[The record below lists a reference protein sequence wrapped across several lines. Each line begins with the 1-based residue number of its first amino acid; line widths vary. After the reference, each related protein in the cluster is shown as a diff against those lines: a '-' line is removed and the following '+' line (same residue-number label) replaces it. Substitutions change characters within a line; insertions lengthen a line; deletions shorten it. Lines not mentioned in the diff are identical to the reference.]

1 VDLTAAFSGLDA
13 QINRVF
19 NVMMGKTPVL
29 NGPPGATGPVAATGP
44 TGPTGPVGP
53 AGPTGS
59 TGPLGPSG
67 VTGPTGPV
75 GPLGPTGAT
84 GPLGPSGVTG
94 PTGPQGATGVTG
106 PSGATG
112 IGIGTTLKGV
122 WSAGGVYGTN
132 GGTNPDAVT
141 YNGAFYV
148 CLAAVG
154 PTATT
159 PDVDTS
165 KWLLYVRQG
174 ATGSVGSVGTL
185 GQFLY
190 NGDAGVAGS
199 SFFVYRATG
208 PTGPDGGPTGPFGQP
223 TLQTAAHILPT
234 TDLTYDLGATG
245 LRFRDIYVGGTSIHM
260 GDSLVLSATN
270 SGLNVTS
277 GGITSQLGTNPS
289 GSYTDPLTTVTVTGP
304 IFSMGATGSAGPIIL
319 QAGLSATHVLERYTT
334 TGPNVAYS
342 QNKAQPGSY
351 TVNTVYGP
359 SGSDNSTY
367 QDTYVPKIT
376 INASRGYATGPS
388 DLYENDIAGMI
399 TFNNNNA
406 ELAAIRAF
414 KYGPTGSTDGYLSF
428 TTGGNGVLT
437 LTSIKFADDAPNGA
451 AAILGA
457 VLYPSSSEAYD
468 IGTTVYQFKDVH
480 FSGSLF
486 NNGVPFQGGVSGL
499 TYRATGPT
507 GPTGGATG
515 PYPNPTLQVGTF
527 FVPTVDATYDLGATG
542 IQFKDVHFSGSLYN
556 NGVPFSGGGT
566 ATYPTGSYTDP
577 VTNVTVTGPI
587 LSMGATGSAGP
598 IILQAGLSA
607 THVLERYTTTGPNL
621 AYSQTKTQPGSYTV
635 NTVYG
640 PNGAGAETDNIP
652 QVTFNTSRGYATGP
666 TDLQNGDYMGAIFFK
681 ENTVPRGFIHA
692 AKLGGDHA
700 SMTFNVGGGYGILSI
715 NTTGPD
721 DSIQNHNIKI
731 NGQVYPESTNFV
743 NLGATGYQFNNIH
756 FGGTLYQNGQ
766 PFQQTGL
773 TYRATGPT
781 GPTGGATGPN
791 APTLQV
797 GAFLVPTTDA
807 TYDLGATGIQFKDV
821 HFSGSLYNNGVPFSG
836 GGAATYPTGS
846 YRDPLTNLTV
856 TGPILT
862 MGATGSAG
870 PIILQAGLSPNHVM
884 ESYTTTGPNWA
895 YSQVKAKPGSYNLNT
910 VYGPSGPDLQNN
922 LYTYVPQITFNT
934 SRGYATGPTGLNVN
948 DVMGMIFFKDND
960 TIRAGIYAD
969 VGNDV
974 IGLYALNEA
983 GAVVLASAVA
993 TGNLSLPASSFR
1005 PVGPA
1010 TTENCIQPQTG
1021 TPYANTFLLMA
1032 TSANGQ
1038 YITIPGPPVVSSSYN
1053 NTLIMV
1059 SSDSGVTFTPKLM
1072 TGARTTASPT
1082 AVAVSESGT
1091 YQIVVDTLPGA
1102 GDYEGGIFV
1111 SSNFGSTWDEAYLDG
1126 AGTAKFLGCA
1136 VSQTSPS
1143 SNPIFVAAANIK
1155 TGGTNAPGFIYCR
1168 GVPTQKTSWTEVT
1181 VYNTSTAFASVTSVA
1196 ISDDGT
1202 RLAVLDTV
1210 GGTKVAAFYEIT
1222 AGAVTY
1228 NSHINIGTIGSRTSL
1243 ANQIISN
1250 FNEGGLSLVAANTAD
1265 IYNYNVS
1272 WPTAADTPAINNTV
1286 GYSILGALTT
1296 PSLPTKIV
1304 TSSDRTVQLAQ
1315 ITNQDTTQTYTYI
1328 SSDSGVTWTDI
1339 EQNQQS
1345 PFNKLTTIAM
1355 SADASITYA
1364 LAREADNSF
1373 KQVLRKSV
1381 RVKLYTQSGPTTAL
1395 TYDTVGAASLI
1406 NSHFIPFSNDTYDL
1420 GATATKFKDIYFSG
1434 NLYKSDDTPFLE
1446 GITGLTYRATGPTG
1460 PTGGS
1465 TGPTGP
1471 TIQIDSFLVPTTDA
1485 TYDLGATGIQFKDVH
1500 FSGSIYNNGTPFQG
1514 GVSGLTY
1521 RATGPTGPTGG
1532 PTGPFGEPTL
1542 QTAAHI
1548 LPTTDLTYDL
1558 GATGLRFRDLYVG
1571 GTSIHMGNEVV
1582 LSASNGSLNAT
1593 NSLGTVTLLTAAGYN
1608 GGILSGFGSTSNQDG
1623 GYTAYYNSNTF
1634 STEFPTGV
1642 TPVVVLSPI
1651 NLYAGSASFSNLTSI
1666 STSNVSQTGF
1676 MVYSSLLNVQYS
1688 WMALP
1693 RTDIPPTAP
1702 GFAQDFTI
1710 SEVSSTPLSITVSF
1724 NKSKITGTLPFTE
1737 YKLLCGDG
1745 SNLTPEA
1752 NLVNNT
1758 PTING
1763 NIYTYVVN
1771 NVEGLNYDWPGSSL
1785 QPANAGV
1792 PFFFKLN
1799 VTNAVSNTTSP
1810 TAYEYNTSFYTITA
1824 ANNISMIVTWSGGTG
1839 QTINIQV
1846 TPQALIASGN
1856 LGTVSYS
1863 VSAVDLLESAALT
1876 WNGSYWSIDPVDLSA
1891 YAGATGYITITA
1903 VDSGAATS
1911 VATTANLGSFSEEV
1925 TVPYGPLV
1933 AGSITV
1939 LGAGSFYINYESTGP
1954 SGGSGDFTNTI
1965 EFRVVGPYGWT
1976 PGGDISSSG
1985 TLSSGLGPDTNYE
1998 LRMKTVDNITSLIAY
2013 SAAVPASTTA

>member
-1 VDLTAAFSGLDA
+1 
-13 QINRVF
+13 
-19 NVMMGKTPVL
+19 
-29 NGPPGATGPVAATGP
+29 
-44 TGPTGPVGP
+44 
-53 AGPTGS
+53 
-59 TGPLGPSG
+59 
-67 VTGPTGPV
+67 
-75 GPLGPTGAT
+75 
-84 GPLGPSGVTG
+84 
-94 PTGPQGATGVTG
+94 
-106 PSGATG
+106 
-112 IGIGTTLKGV
+112 
-122 WSAGGVYGTN
+122 
-132 GGTNPDAVT
+132 
-141 YNGAFYV
+141 
-148 CLAAVG
+148 
-154 PTATT
+154 
-159 PDVDTS
+159 
-165 KWLLYVRQG
+165 
-174 ATGSVGSVGTL
+174 
-185 GQFLY
+185 
-190 NGDAGVAGS
+190 
-199 SFFVYRATG
+199 
-208 PTGPDGGPTGPFGQP
+208 
-223 TLQTAAHILPT
+223 
-234 TDLTYDLGATG
+234 
-245 LRFRDIYVGGTSIHM
+245 
-260 GDSLVLSATN
+260 
-270 SGLNVTS
+270 
-277 GGITSQLGTNPS
+277 
-289 GSYTDPLTTVTVTGP
+289 
-304 IFSMGATGSAGPIIL
+304 MGATGSAGPIIL
-319 QAGLSATHVLERYTT
+319 QAGLSARHVMESYTT

-359 SGSDNSTY
+359 SGADSSTY
-367 QDTYVPKIT
+367 QDAYVPKIT

-388 DLYENDIAGMI
+388 DLYQDDLAGII
-399 TFNNNNA
+399 TFNNNNT
-406 ELAAIRAF
+406 ELASIRSTKF
-414 KYGPTGSTDGYLSF
+414 GPTGSTHGLLTFS
-428 TTGGNGVLT
+428 TGGNGVLT
-437 LTSIKFADDAPNGA
+437 LTSIKLGDDAPDGA
-451 AAILGA
+451 AALLGA
-457 VLYPSSSEAYD
+457 TLYPSSSEAYD

-507 GPTGGATG
+507 GPTGGPTG
-515 PYPNPTLQVGTF
+515 PYPNPTLQVGAF
-527 FVPTVDATYDLGATG
+527 LVPTTNATYDLGATG

-556 NGVPFSGGGT
+556 NGVPFSG
-566 ATYPTGSYTDP
+566 AASYSTGSYTDP

-607 THVLERYTTTGPNL
+607 THVLERYTATGPNL
-621 AYSQTKTQPGSYTV
+621 AYSQTKTQPGSYTI
-635 NTVYG
+635 NNIYG
-640 PNGAGAETDNIP
+640 PSGAGTTANLLYVP
-652 QVTFNTSRGYATGP
+652 QVSFNASRGYATGP
-666 TDLQNGDYMGAIFFK
+666 TSLQNGDIMGAVTFK
-681 ENTVPRGFIHA
+681 ENTDLRGFIYA
-692 AKLGGDHA
+692 TKVGNGDHA
-700 SMTFNVGGGYGILSI
+700 SMTFNVGSGYGILSI

-797 GAFLVPTTDA
+797 GAFLVPTVDA

-870 PIILQAGLSPNHVM
+870 PIILQAGLSPNHVL
-884 ESYTTTGPNWA
+884 ESYTTTGPNWS

-910 VYGPSGPDLQNN
+910 VYGPSGPDFQNN
-922 LYTYVPQITFNT
+922 LFTYVPQITFNT
-934 SRGYATGPTGLNVN
+934 SRGYATGPTGLNQY
-948 DVMGMIFFKDND
+948 DIMGAIFFKDND
-960 TIRAGIYAD
+960 TLRTGIAAYE
-969 VGNDV
+969 GNDV
-974 IGLYALNEA
+974 ITLFALNDA
-983 GAVVLASAVA
+983 GPVVLASATP

-1102 GDYEGGIFV
+1102 EDYAGGIFV

-1181 VYNTSTAFASVTSVA
+1181 VYNTSTAFASVTSVT

-1210 GGTKVAAFYEIT
+1210 GATKVVAFYEIT

-1228 NSHINIGTIGSRTSL
+1228 KSHINIGTIGSRTSL
-1243 ANQIISN
+1243 ENQIISN
-1250 FNEGGLSLVAANTAD
+1250 FNEGGLSLVAANAVG

-1272 WPTAADTPAINNTV
+1272 WPTAADTPAINNTT
-1286 GYSILGALTT
+1286 GYPIIGDLNT
-1296 PSLPTKIV
+1296 PTLPTKIV
-1304 TSSDRTVQLAQ
+1304 TSSDRTFQLAQ
-1315 ITNQDTTQTYTYI
+1315 NTDQDTTQTYTYI
-1328 SSDSGVTWTDI
+1328 SSNSGVTWTDI
-1339 EQNQQS
+1339 DQNQQS

-1373 KQVLRKSV
+1373 KQALRKSV
-1381 RVKLYTQSGPTTAL
+1381 RVKVYTQSGPTTAL

-1406 NSHFIPFSNDTYDL
+1406 NSHFIPASNDTYDL
-1420 GATATKFKDIYFSG
+1420 GATATKFKDIYFNG

-1471 TIQIDSFLVPTTDA
+1471 TIQIDSFLVPTTNA

-1500 FSGSIYNNGTPFQG
+1500 FSGSLYNNGTPFSG
-1514 GVSGLTY
+1514 GGGGITGLTY

-1532 PTGPFGEPTL
+1532 ATGPAPYPTIQIDTHL
-1542 QTAAHI
+1542 V
-1548 LPTTDLTYDL
+1548 PTTDLTYDL
-1558 GATGLRFRDLYVG
+1558 GATGLRFRDMYVG
-1571 GTSIHMGNEVV
+1571 GSTIYMGDSVR
-1582 LSASNGSLNAT
+1582 LSAA
-1593 NSLGTVTLLTAAGYN
+1593 GT
-1608 GGILSGFGSTSNQDG
+1608 
-1623 GYTAYYNSNTF
+1623 TF
-1634 STEFPTGV
+1634 SV
-1642 TPVVVLSPI
+1642 
-1651 NLYAGSASFSNLTSI
+1651 NSAPL
-1666 STSNVSQTGF
+1666 
-1676 MVYSSLLNVQYS
+1676 
-1688 WMALP
+1688 
-1693 RTDIPPTAP
+1693 
-1702 GFAQDFTI
+1702 
-1710 SEVSSTPLSITVSF
+1710 VSSTTVPNTGAGGFGVTFETKGALQTLGQTLPGTIAMSADG
-1724 NKSKITGTLPFTE
+1724 KYISYITGSSESLGDIYVSSNFGTSFVISPSYSTNTASDATE
-1737 YKLLCGDG
+1737 GVPMTSLRYVAIAVSSTGQYQTALEHNGGVFVSQDFGVSWRETFAYTFGD
-1745 SNLTPEA
+1745 
-1752 NLVNNT
+1752 
-1758 PTING
+1758 
-1763 NIYTYVVN
+1763 
-1771 NVEGLNYDWPGSSL
+1771 PGSTGTESWYIPVESTL
-1785 QPANAGV
+1785 YPWAGV
-1792 PFFFKLN
+1792 SVSTDGLIQFLW
-1799 VTNAVSNTTSP
+1799 VSNTVDGFLSNKMVPQVLGDWLESNFSASTYDFAMSSNGDRCLQFDGIYINAFTIVRNTPPVRQASGSTIVVSSLGFADENLCILQLSGDGARFAIYGSKLTSLNEP
-1810 TAYEYNTSFYTITA
+1810 APASQQYTWSINGGGTITPVDTLSFITENKNIPVSVNA
-1824 ANNISMIVTWSGGTG
+1824 AISYDGSLQLVAFGNGNNVTGMYISYNSGATWS
-1839 QTINIQV
+1839 
-1846 TPQALIASGN
+1846 A
-1856 LGTVSYS
+1856 VS
-1863 VSAVDLLESAALT
+1863 
-1876 WNGSYWSIDPVDLSA
+1876 
-1891 YAGATGYITITA
+1891 
-1903 VDSGAATS
+1903 
-1911 VATTANLGSFSEEV
+1911 
-1925 TVPYGPLV
+1925 
-1933 AGSITV
+1933 
-1939 LGAGSFYINYESTGP
+1939 
-1954 SGGSGDFTNTI
+1954 
-1965 EFRVVGPYGWT
+1965 
-1976 PGGDISSSG
+1976 
-1985 TLSSGLGPDTNYE
+1985 TLSSIVIQFILVSGDKFYVNAFTTGGTIFYQCLATTP
-1998 LRMKTVDNITSLIAY
+1998 TVTITGIPY
-2013 SAAVPASTTA
+2013 TPTTAGDWPSALVPITVAGALDTIAKYLKTYETANWSGLT